1 MGEKKTDNQNMASS
15 SARAVARAQP
25 NEGNERSPTSKPK
38 SASNKAPKTVADMI
52 VYAIRNQ
59 PVSANGVSR
68 TAITKYLKT
77 ELNYDNA
84 SSLKKA
90 LKKAVDTGRLVQT
103 GQSFRVTGDTV
114 VKRPPQLKVHIE
126 DVKVGMGPEAKVG
139 DMVVV
144 KYEGQLKL
152 TGTVFDAAPTFAFQ
166 LGAGDVIRGWD
177 QGIAGMKTSGVRKL
191 DVPSALAYGK
201 RGSKPDIPPN
211 SDLLFTVTLKK
222 IK

>member
-1 MGEKKTDNQNMASS
+1 MDSS
-15 SARAVARAQP
+15 SARSVDRAKP
-25 NEGNERSPTSKPK
+25 KEAKERSPTSKPK
-38 SASNKAPKTVADMI
+38 SASNKAPKSVADMI

-68 TAITKYLKT
+68 TAISKYLKT
-77 ELNYDNA
+77 ELNYDSA

-114 VKRPPQLKVHIE
+114 VERPPELKVHIE
-126 DVKVGMGPEAKVG
+126 DVKVGTGPEAKAD

-144 KYEGQLKL
+144 KYEGRLKVD
-152 TGTVFDAAPTFAFQ
+152 GTVFDAAPTFAFQ
-166 LGAGDVIRGWD
+166 LGAGDVIKGWD
-177 QGIAGMKTSGVRKL
+177 QGIAGMKIGGVRKL

-211 SDLLFTVTLKK
+211 SDLLFTVTLRKLK
-222 IK
+222 